1 MEIREEERKTNEL
14 TVFESAEFGSIRT
27 VEIEGKPY
35 FVASDVAKALGHARQ
50 NDAVSAHCRYAVKH
64 SMPHPQSK
72 TKTLEVNVIPQ
83 GDVVRLAVKSE
94 LQGAEKFESWIFD
107 EVIPSVLNHGMYAT
121 DELINNPDLLIAVA
135 TQLKEER
142 ERNKR
147 LEEQRQVL
155 ERETIE
161 MDKKISELT
170 PKANYVDVILKSK
183 STVLVTQIAQD
194 YGMSA
199 KAFNRKLK
207 ELGIQHKVGRQWI
220 LYGKYQGQGYVH
232 SQTINIER
240 SNGQADVVMQTE
252 WTQKGRLFLYEEL
265 KKHEIYPMIE
275 RVA

>member
-1 MEIREEERKTNEL
+1 MNEL
-14 TVFESAEFGSIRT
+14 TVFESAEYGSIRT
-27 VEIEGKPY
+27 VEIDSKPY
-35 FVASDVAKALGHARQ
+35 FVASDVAKALGYV
-50 NDAVSAHCRYAVKH
+50 NDRDAISRHCRWVVKH
-64 SMPHPQSK
+64 DIPHPQSK
-72 TKTLEVNVIPQ
+72 TKTLAVNVIPK
-83 GDVVRLAVKSE
+83 GDVVRLAASSE
-94 LQGAEKFESWIFD
+94 LKGAEKFESWIFD

-135 TQLKEER
+135 TKLKEER

-147 LEEQRQVL
+147 LEEQRQAL

-220 LYGKYQGQGYVH
+220 LDRK
-232 SQTINIER
+232 S
-240 SNGQADVVMQTE
+240 VV
-252 WTQKGRLFLYEEL
+252 
-265 KKHEIYPMIE
+265 
-275 RVA
+275 

>member
-1 MEIREEERKTNEL
+1 MNEL
-14 TVFESAEFGSIRT
+14 TVFENSEFGSIRT
-27 VEIEGKPY
+27 VEIDGKPY
-35 FVASDVAKALGHARQ
+35 FVASDVAKALGYV
-50 NDAVSAHCRYAVKH
+50 NDRDAISRHCRWVVKH
-64 SMPHPQSK
+64 DIPHPQSK
-72 TKTLEVNVIPQ
+72 TKTLAVNVIPK
-83 GDVVRLAVKSE
+83 GDVVRLVASSE
-94 LQGAEKFESWIFD
+94 LKGAEKFESWIFD

-121 DELINNPDLLIAVA
+121 DELINNPDLLISVA

-142 ERNKR
+142 EKSKR
-147 LEEQRQVL
+147 LEEQRQAL
-155 ERETIE
+155 EREAIE

-207 ELGIQHKVGRQWI
+207 KLGIQHKVGRQWI

-240 SNGQADVVMQTE
+240 SNGQADVVMQTK
-252 WTQKGRLFLYEEL
+252 WTKKGRLFLYEEL